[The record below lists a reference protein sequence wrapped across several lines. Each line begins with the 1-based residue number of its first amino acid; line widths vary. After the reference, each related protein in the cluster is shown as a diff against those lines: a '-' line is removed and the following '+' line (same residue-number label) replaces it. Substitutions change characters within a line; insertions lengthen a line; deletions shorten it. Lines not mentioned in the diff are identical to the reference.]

1 VAKVWRLSWVS
12 STDGGVELINTQ
24 HVQTDLGLGESEPSA
39 ANVADAIDDHY
50 RDAYKDLLSVNFT
63 LHSLETRECLPA
75 SSTDVP
81 EAHTTTIEEAGTLA
95 VGTLGL
101 PNEMCGLIKL
111 RTASASRAARGYMVP
126 PSPQSI
132 TALDTSRLWAT
143 AGGYW
148 AALQAYAELLDDVI
162 DTGGI
167 GAVDLNPVVYSRTRH
182 NASLSPF
189 TFQVTQAIAVRTPH
203 WRRSRSTAP

>member
-1 VAKVWRLSWVS
+1 VSKVWRLSWVS
-12 STDGGVELINTQ
+12 STDGGVELMNTQ
-24 HVQTDLGLGESEPSA
+24 HVQTDLGIGEDEPSA

-50 RDAYKDLLSVNFT
+50 RDAYKDLLSTNFT
-63 LHSLETRECLPA
+63 LVSLETRECLPT

-81 EAHTTTIEEAGTLA
+81 ESHTTTINEAGTLA

-101 PNEMCGLIKL
+101 PNEICGLIKL
-111 RTASASRAARGYMVP
+111 KTAAASRSSRGYIVP

-132 TALDTSRLWAT
+132 TALDTGRLWAT

-148 AALQAYAELLDDVI
+148 AALQAFAALLTDVI
-162 DTGGI
+162 DTGGV

-182 NASLSPF
+182 NASEDPF
-189 TFQVTQAIAVRTPH
+189 TFQVTQAIATRVPH